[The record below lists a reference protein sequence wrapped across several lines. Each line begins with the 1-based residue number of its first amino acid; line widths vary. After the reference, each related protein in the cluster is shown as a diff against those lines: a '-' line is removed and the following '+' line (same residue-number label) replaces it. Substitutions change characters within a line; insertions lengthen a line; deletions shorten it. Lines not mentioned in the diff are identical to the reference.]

1 MENNDM
7 VSRTKADKMGLM
19 AEKALKEAVKKALA
33 EHQRMGVPAVY
44 MQNGKIV
51 YLLPNG
57 KVTEKPPIRKSI
69 KK

>member
-1 MENNDM
+1 MA
-7 VSRTKADKMGLM
+7 SRSKMDKMGMM

-33 EHQRMGVPAVY
+33 EHQRLGVPAVY

-51 YLLPNG
+51 YLMPDG
-57 KVTEKPPIRKSI
+57 KVVDKPTSRKSM

>member
-1 MENNDM
+1 MTN
-7 VSRTKADKMGLM
+7 RPKLGAMGIM

-33 EHQRMGVPAVY
+33 EHRRLGVPAVF
-44 MQNGKIV
+44 MQNGKMV

-57 KVTEKPPIRKSI
+57 KITQKAPAQKIT

>member
-1 MENNDM
+1 MAPHNK
-7 VSRTKADKMGLM
+7 TDKLGLM
-19 AEKALKEAVKKALA
+19 AEKALKEAVKQALG
-33 EHQRMGVPAVY
+33 EHRRLKVPAVY

-57 KVTEKPPIRKSI
+57 KVVNKLSIHKSV

>member
-1 MENNDM
+1 M
-7 VSRTKADKMGLM
+7 VPRKRAEQLGLM
-19 AEKALKEAVKKALA
+19 AEKAFKEAVKNALA
-33 EHQRMGVPAVY
+33 EHKRLGVPAVY

-57 KVTEKPPIRKSI
+57 KVVGKPPVRKNV